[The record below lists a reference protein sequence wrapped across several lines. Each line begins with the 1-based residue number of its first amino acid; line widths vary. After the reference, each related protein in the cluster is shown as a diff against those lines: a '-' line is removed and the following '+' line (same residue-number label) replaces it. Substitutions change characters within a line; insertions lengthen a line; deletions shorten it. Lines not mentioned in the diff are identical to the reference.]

1 MKICTLKMVVVFF
14 GVAGIILLF
23 PTIGV
28 AQNIDYML
36 KSSDNEIGMSVSR
49 EKEGIE
55 IALMFTHASQYEY
68 VVVERSGD
76 ALNNFSQIKY
86 IKFNDSANDSV
97 VIVKRDL
104 YPQTVSNDLYYR
116 VKTISKEG
124 ISRVYPS
131 VRLPGLH
138 PNGKGHY

>member
-1 MKICTLKMVVVFF
+1 MKNWVEK
-14 GVAGIILLF
+14 IILVSACLVGSELLF
-23 PTIGV
+23 ASKAA
-28 AQNIDYML
+28 AQSTDFML
-36 KSSDNEIGMSVSR
+36 KSPDNEIGMSVSR
-49 EKEGIE
+49 EKDGIE

-86 IKFNDSANDSV
+86 IKFNESANDSV

-104 YPQTVSNDLYYR
+104 YPQTLSSDVYYR

-138 PNGKGHY
+138 STGKGHY